1 MPGNEETVI
10 KFLVKSLHNDKK
22 INLPVIGNLN
32 EVSMPIK
39 DGKKIIR
46 QTSELIN
53 FSSNDRYKKADVY
66 LNNFGVSLK
75 EESAPL
81 YNKIQRKHLTDLI
94 NYLFPSKSNFISDLF
109 AKLDNEIEKVNKG
122 SNRDIQWNKIFSED
136 EFLIFLEFL
145 MMKGYADTKVSLHQA
160 DLILIAPKKISFE
173 NLDKIKIFS
182 FKDYFL
188 TYKNKIVIAARRIW
202 IGSKSKSENKRA
214 LSMSKHPDNKKWIY
228 KNISG
233 KPRNWDTSFPSQN
246 RREIFYLNLNT

>member
-10 KFLVKSLHNDKK
+10 KFFVESLQNNKK
-22 INLPVIGNLN
+22 INLPVLGNLN
-32 EVSMPIK
+32 EVFMPVK
-39 DGKKIIR
+39 DGKKIIN

-66 LNNFGVSLK
+66 LNNYGVSLK

-81 YNKIQRKHLTDLI
+81 YNKIQRKHLPDLI
-94 NYLFPSKSNFISDLF
+94 NYLFPNKSNLISDIF
-109 AKLDNEIEKVNKG
+109 SKLDNEIEKVNKG
-122 SNRDIQWNKIFSED
+122 SKRDIQWNKIFSED

-145 MMKGYADTKVSLHQA
+145 MMKGYADTKVSSHQA

-173 NLDKIKIFS
+173 NLDKIKVFS
-182 FKDYFL
+182 FKDYFE

-202 IGSKSKSENKRA
+202 IGNKSKSENNRA
-214 LSMSKHPDNKKWIY
+214 LSMIKHQDNQKWIY

-233 KPRNWDTSFPSQN
+233 KPDNWDTSYPSEN

>member
-22 INLPVIGNLN
+22 LNLPVIGNLN

-81 YNKIQRKHLTDLI
+81 YNKIQRK
-94 NYLFPSKSNFISDLF
+94 
-109 AKLDNEIEKVNKG
+109 
-122 SNRDIQWNKIFSED
+122 
-136 EFLIFLEFL
+136 
-145 MMKGYADTKVSLHQA
+145 
-160 DLILIAPKKISFE
+160 IL
-173 NLDKIKIFS
+173 
-182 FKDYFL
+182 
-188 TYKNKIVIAARRIW
+188 
-202 IGSKSKSENKRA
+202 
-214 LSMSKHPDNKKWIY
+214 
-228 KNISG
+228 
-233 KPRNWDTSFPSQN
+233 
-246 RREIFYLNLNT
+246 